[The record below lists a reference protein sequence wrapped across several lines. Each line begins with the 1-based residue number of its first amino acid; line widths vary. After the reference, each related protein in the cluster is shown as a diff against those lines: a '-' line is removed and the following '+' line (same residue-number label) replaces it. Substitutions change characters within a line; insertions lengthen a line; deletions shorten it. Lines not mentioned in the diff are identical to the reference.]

1 MPQAYHL
8 PNNSSLSLPSTVQ
21 FPKPHIWLFYFLPF
35 LNLLHIRELSLSSS
49 SVILE
54 VNFSCLMAEM
64 NGVVLFYVFLP
75 QSFFSRDVNTIVA
88 KMLKQKKGG
97 LLSER
102 TR

>member
-1 MPQAYHL
+1 
-8 PNNSSLSLPSTVQ
+8 
-21 FPKPHIWLFYFLPF
+21 
-35 LNLLHIRELSLSSS
+35 
-49 SVILE
+49 
-54 VNFSCLMAEM
+54 MAEM